1 MADDNPLAPSIKYA
15 INPQPVLEFNPDKS
29 REHLKKAG
37 LDSLSVDLSVSD
49 AAFAGAVD
57 AASLIRESAAKCG
70 INVNI
75 IREPTDAYWENVC
88 LKKPWCASYW
98 SGRATADWMFTTTY
112 AADVAW
118 NDTYWKN
125 PRFNELLL
133 AARAETDQAKRAAMY
148 AEMQQINHDDNGN
161 MVLIFNNFV
170 SAASRRLAHDA
181 VAPNWENDG
190 LKIAESWWIAG

>member
-1 MADDNPLAPSIKYA
+1 M
-15 INPQPVLEFNPDKS
+15 
-29 REHLKKAG
+29 
-37 LDSLSVDLSVSD
+37 DLSVSD

-70 INVNI
+70 IDVNI
-75 IREPTDAYWENVC
+75 IREPSDSYWENVW

-112 AADVAW
+112 AAGAAW
-118 NDTYWKN
+118 NDTYWNN
-125 PRFNELLL
+125 PRFNELLV
-133 AARAETDQAKRAAMY
+133 AARAETDPAKRAAMY

-161 MVLIFNNFV
+161 IVLVFNNFV
-170 SAASRRLAHDA
+170 SAHAKTLAHDV

-190 LKIAESWWIAG
+190 LKVSERWWKA